1 MRYTGAIQRAIL
13 LGVAWLLSTQFLLA
27 DGSRRGF
34 GHFRPLSGAEE
45 ETQSANQRDR
55 YTGDSG
61 YEFRSYA
68 PVPSSPSVQYHFRGS
83 PKNAQRRY
91 VMPNDPMNVIST
103 PHFNPGKVKPGSAE
117 WGETP
122 PVKLPHRSFTGNP
135 ALAPDQVYRRYR
147 FRPQEKAVNKIKR

>member
-1 MRYTGAIQRAIL
+1 M
-13 LGVAWLLSTQFLLA
+13 STQSLFA

-34 GHFRPLSGAEE
+34 GHFRPLNGAEE
-45 ETQSANQRDR
+45 KVQSANQRDR
-55 YTGDSG
+55 YTAGSG
-61 YEFRSYA
+61 YELRPYA

-91 VMPNDPMNVIST
+91 VMPNEPMSEIST
-103 PHFNPGKVKPGSAE
+103 PRFNPGQGKPGSAE

-122 PVKLPHRSFTGNP
+122 PAKQPYGRFTGNP
-135 ALAPDQVYRRYR
+135 ALAPDQVYPRYR